1 MNQLLK
7 RFHLA
12 LTTLAM
18 VAVLV
23 VGKYVVQ
30 ELQFEF
36 LTLNALFTSGI
47 AGTIFIIGFLLA
59 GVFADYKEAEK
70 VPAELC
76 SSLKSLWE
84 EAALFKRKSSEFDL
98 EGMRGVLLSIAAK
111 FSAGLSHEGGHH
123 NLRPALD
130 CVGRLNGSFA
140 QMERLGMLPNYLVRL
155 KTEHANVR
163 RQVLRVY
170 HIQRMQFIPS
180 VFVLAESLAAFVVLL
195 LFFTKTEGSPESF
208 VLFAFIAYIFLYTV
222 RLIRVLDRP
231 FDKGHESQ
239 DDVSLFL
246 IREFEEELRS
256 GTDGPEGETPETA
269 GHSIARSGRSASPVR
284 DAVGGE
290 ALE

>member
-1 MNQLLK
+1 MNPFLK
-7 RFHLA
+7 RFRLA

-23 VGKYVVQ
+23 VGKYAVQ
-30 ELQFEF
+30 ELEFEF

-76 SSLKSLWE
+76 SALTSIWE
-84 EAALFKRKSSEFDL
+84 EAALFKQKSGEFDL
-98 EGMRGVLLSIAAK
+98 EKVRSVLLSIAAK

-130 CVGRLNGSFA
+130 CVDKLSESFA
-140 QMERLGMLPNYLVRL
+140 EMERLGMLPNYLVRL
-155 KTEHANVR
+155 KTEQANVR
-163 RQVLRVY
+163 KQILRVY
-170 HIQRMQFIPS
+170 HIQRTQFIPS

-195 LFFTKTEGSPESF
+195 LFFTETEGSPESF

-222 RLIRVLDRP
+222 RLIRALDKP
-231 FDKGHESQ
+231 FHKGHGSQ

-246 IREFEEELRS
+246 LREFEEELQS
-256 GTDGPEGETPETA
+256 K
-269 GHSIARSGRSASPVR
+269 SAS
-284 DAVGGE
+284 VGPG
-290 ALE
+290 